1 MKYFTLNSAEG
12 VVKLFKEE
20 LLQEHKLE
28 DEEEDEEDWS
38 DLGRML
44 SVQSLLTSIMVAIVL
59 KWF

>member
-20 LLQEHKLE
+20 LLQKHKLE
-28 DEEEDEEDWS
+28 DEEEDEEHWS
-38 DLGRML
+38 DLGRMPPM
-44 SVQSLLTSIMVAIVL
+44 QTLLTSIMVPIVL